1 MTASRDCVTSPRR
14 DCVTSPRRDSV
25 TSRESR
31 EPSGDRGGGGGGQGK
46 YEAAMERFK
55 EAVGVRTR
63 ALGAEHADVAATQYK
78 MALVYEEMAVRTM
91 KRYGQL
97 KSL

>member
-1 MTASRDCVTSPRR
+1 MTLSR
-14 DCVTSPRRDSV
+14 
-25 TSRESR
+25 RESHGSR
-31 EPSGDRGGGGGGQGK
+31 AATGGAGGGGPGQ